1 MVAKEVNRI
10 SGQFRHALQQP
21 REMVKE
27 HPLSSMLLLFGVGL
41 GVGVLIGQ
49 ACAGPLL
56 HMAYHEPTTS
66 EKLGRQVYD
75 ALSGVLPQT
84 FAARFHS

>member
-10 SGQFRHALQQP
+10 SGRVRHALEQP
-21 REMVKE
+21 TEMVKE
-27 HPLSSMLLLFGVGL
+27 HPLSSMLLVFGVGL
-41 GVGVLIGQ
+41 GVGVLLGQ
-49 ACAGPLL
+49 ACAGPLMHL
-56 HMAYHEPTTS
+56 AYHEPTTT

-84 FAARFHS
+84 FTARFHS